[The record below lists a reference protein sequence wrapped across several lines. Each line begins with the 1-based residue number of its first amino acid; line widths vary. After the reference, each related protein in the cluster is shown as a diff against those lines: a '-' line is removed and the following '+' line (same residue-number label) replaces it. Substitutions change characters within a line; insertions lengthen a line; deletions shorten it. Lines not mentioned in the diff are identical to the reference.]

1 MPRESC
7 PPHGVW
13 SGDDAGRT
21 PRYPGPC
28 SPSEGGAD
36 ACTEGREAARVR
48 GGASHL
54 GPGPAGA
61 ADRPASRSASASGRR
76 VGASG
81 SGCRLVLALARALRC
96 GGTGAVAV
104 SVWPGPLAGN
114 ARGVRLGDRAPRTHT
129 AGGPLVPA
137 VAGLS
142 SDHAGRLAV
151 SLGLSN
157 LPRLGAQAG
166 AGHAAEPPRG
176 GNALCG

>member
-1 MPRESC
+1 MRKNPWCSIAPKPTGVRPHSLSPLSNC
-7 PPHGVW
+7 GSSNSYTRRRGPPYGIQSIYFRTGVK
-13 SGDDAGRT
+13 DVL
-21 PRYPGPC
+21 
-28 SPSEGGAD
+28 
-36 ACTEGREAARVR
+36 ARF
-48 GGASHL
+48 G
-54 GPGPAGA
+54 
-61 ADRPASRSASASGRR
+61 
-76 VGASG
+76 
-81 SGCRLVLALARALRC
+81 RLVLALARALRC